1 MKKASILIIMLLLGF
16 GTACASA
23 EWYVVEEESSHD
35 FVGDLR
41 AFVPASSG
49 YSGAGQAK
57 DAMQYYA
64 GSETMSVNRNMLEM
78 NASLAPKEMESY
90 KAKKDKD
97 NPGLHKG
104 WEENKDKDKDKDKDK
119 EKHGK

>member
-1 MKKASILIIMLLLGF
+1 MKKASMLIIMLLLGL

-23 EWYVVEEESSHD
+23 EWYVVEEESAHD
-35 FVGDLR
+35 FVEDLR
-41 AFVPASSG
+41 AFVPASPRYGS
-49 YSGAGQAK
+49 AEQAK

-64 GSETMSVNRNMLEM
+64 GSETLSVNRSTLEM
-78 NASLAPKEMESY
+78 SASLAPKEMESY